1 MLRTIHF
8 DFTGGDSV
16 GGTPHSGTPSGRG
29 ILLGSQSLFADELSR
44 CKNDLRLEMKR
55 QKSTHEVCFPNV
67 KLLFVPVQ
75 AESFLLG
82 HLCPF

>member
-8 DFTGGDSV
+8 EFAGGDSV

-44 CKNDLRLEMKR
+44 CKNDPRLEMKS
-55 QKSTHEVCFPNV
+55 KSQQMIDSRSTLP
-67 KLLFVPVQ
+67 
-75 AESFLLG
+75 
-82 HLCPF
+82 